1 MMRNTASPSDGAP
14 SPTISGCG
22 AGNQPP
28 SPSPA
33 DLAKNWGPGLAGS
46 PMNLLQ
52 NQQPLSSRSGHMFD
66 ALGDVAQSD
75 GEAGPQFLAR
85 SAGEGEGG

>member
-1 MMRNTASPSDGAP
+1 MRTASPSDVAP
-14 SPTISGCG
+14 SQTISGCG

-33 DLAKNWGPGLAGS
+33 DLAKSWGPGLAGS

-52 NQQPLSSRSGHMFD
+52 NQQPFLSWHRG
-66 ALGDVAQSD
+66 
-75 GEAGPQFLAR
+75 AG
-85 SAGEGEGG
+85 

>member
-1 MMRNTASPSDGAP
+1 MRNTAWPRDGAP

-52 NQQPLSSRSGHMFD
+52 NQQPLSNGGLSASAIMPGPTFD
-66 ALGDVAQSD
+66 ERPTFA
-75 GEAGPQFLAR
+75 P
-85 SAGEGEGG
+85 

>member
-1 MMRNTASPSDGAP
+1 MVVGSVGDRTAVALLQSTDQLLYLQHFVRTPEMRNTASPSDGAP

-33 DLAKNWGPGLAGS
+33 DLAKKWGPGLAGS

-52 NQQPLSSRSGHMFD
+52 NQQR
-66 ALGDVAQSD
+66 
-75 GEAGPQFLAR
+75 
-85 SAGEGEGG
+85 

>member
-1 MMRNTASPSDGAP
+1 MRNTARATAHQARLSA
-14 SPTISGCG
+14 CG

-46 PMNLLQ
+46 PMNMLQ
-52 NQQPLSSRSGHMFD
+52 NQQHFLSWHRG
-66 ALGDVAQSD
+66 
-75 GEAGPQFLAR
+75 AGRTAR
-85 SAGEGEGG
+85 